1 MLTRFSPASRLHA
14 GLAGRGA
21 DAAAER
27 RLANAGA
34 APRGAM
40 EPAATT
46 ASPARVL
53 QRRGSLTSQL
63 AAPAAGEARR
73 ASNVPVRAA
82 RGGAEPAGGAARSVQ
97 RRMSLVDVSARV
109 SGNGDGSNYSSGAIE
124 AASTTAPPARNMQRR
139 SSSMSAAG
147 SAHAAAAAAAAA
159 ADRGGGRRASG
170 AAQRAG
176 GGRRATD
183 VEFVR
188 VKVSGRVE
196 LPPPGMVMRA

>member
-1 MLTRFSPASRLHA
+1 
-14 GLAGRGA
+14 
-21 DAAAER
+21 
-27 RLANAGA
+27 
-34 APRGAM
+34 M

-46 ASPARVL
+46 AAPVRVL

-63 AAPAAGEARR
+63 AAPAASESRR
-73 ASNVPVRAA
+73 ASNVPVRAV
-82 RGGAEPAGGAARSVQ
+82 RGGAEPAGGAARPMQ

-109 SGNGDGSNYSSGAIE
+109 SGNGNGPNYSSGAIE

-147 SAHAAAAAAAAA
+147 SAHVAAAAAAAS
-159 ADRGGGRRASG
+159 ADRGGRRRASD

-176 GGRRATD
+176 RGPRAAD

-196 LPPPGMVMRA
+196 HPPPGMVMRA